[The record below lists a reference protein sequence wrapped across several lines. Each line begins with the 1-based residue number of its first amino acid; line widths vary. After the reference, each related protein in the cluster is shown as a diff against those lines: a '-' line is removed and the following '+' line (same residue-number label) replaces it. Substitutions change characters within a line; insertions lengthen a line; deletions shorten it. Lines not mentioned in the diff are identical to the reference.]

1 AGPAG
6 ARRRDDFDR
15 GGVADCRGHLL
26 QPDAHPGL
34 RRRAARRSWG
44 MTTMDPS
51 AASAVDAV
59 VEERRRER
67 TKRAF
72 AMEGWDAARLQ
83 PGMKYGTG
91 NQGMEQGMRV
101 LSYLI
106 AGLIFYG
113 GLGWLGDHLLGTVL
127 LFPLGM
133 VLGMG
138 LGVYAVIAKFG
149 RGTAPQESDA

>member
-1 AGPAG
+1 MSPTDTTATMSAD
-6 ARRRDDFDR
+6 AAVEQHRRR
-15 GGVADCRGHLL
+15 
-26 QPDAHPGL
+26 
-34 RRRAARRSWG
+34 
-44 MTTMDPS
+44 
-51 AASAVDAV
+51 
-59 VEERRRER
+59 R

-72 AMEGWDAARLQ
+72 ALEGWDAARLQ

-91 NQGMEQGMRV
+91 KQGMEQGMRV

-106 AGLIFYG
+106 AGLVFYG
-113 GLGWLGDHLLGTVL
+113 ALGWLGDHLLGTAF